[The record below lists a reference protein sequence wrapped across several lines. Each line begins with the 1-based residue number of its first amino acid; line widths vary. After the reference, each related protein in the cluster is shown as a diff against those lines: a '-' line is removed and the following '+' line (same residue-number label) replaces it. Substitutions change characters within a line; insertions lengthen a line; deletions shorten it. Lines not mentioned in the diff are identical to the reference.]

1 MDAASS
7 GDGCELW
14 PKGVRK
20 LAPSTQLAFLGD
32 PIQMTKTTLL
42 AAASAAVVLF
52 AGAAQAGT
60 ITGTI
65 NTVNATATTPYTIAS
80 ERNDAADTTPAN
92 GLTVKIAIPA
102 AARPSIALGASPKT
116 YEVKIDVANGTIPTS
131 AAVALVADVVQAT
144 GATPGAVVSNV
155 SLRSENSITF
165 LVTINAPTAAG
176 PATLEGFTLTGVLA
190 NAGEKDVS
198 FSSSI
203 NDVTGGSLVSTVD
216 VTAATT
222 LVKYAP
228 VVLAFKATSRDVLAG
243 LPDFKLFKGAAT
255 NTAAV
260 GAGGISADVGENYI
274 VEPGAGT
281 FYTGLGSNTT
291 IGRDGII
298 NAATV
303 VVTAAALADTT
314 IVPSLVDNT
323 GTAIPA
329 TLTRSG
335 NTATFALANA
345 SADLFSAGA
354 VDLRL
359 TQTSTAANQ
368 KVIQPGAVTTAW
380 TPTYAAGF
388 TSPTS
393 AQSVASGVITWDGTN
408 FIAPWF
414 SGSQAQTQSQ
424 VRLSNTGAAPATVR
438 VSITNGV
445 FNFNGS
451 PTTFADA
458 TCGTGSFTLPVDG
471 DLVLSNAVI
480 KGCFGDFLRGDLLI
494 SVEAAGTGVT
504 AKMRNTSA
512 NGTFETTLGRF
523 SGSTAA
529 SAAH

>member
-1 MDAASS
+1 
-7 GDGCELW
+7 
-14 PKGVRK
+14 
-20 LAPSTQLAFLGD
+20 
-32 PIQMTKTTLL
+32 MTKTTLL
-42 AAASAAVVLF
+42 TAASAAVVLF
-52 AGAAQAGT
+52 AGAAHAGT
-60 ITGTI
+60 ITGH
-65 NTVNATATTPYTIAS
+65 VNGVVANAAAPYTIAT
-80 ERNDAADTTPAN
+80 ERNDAADVTAA
-92 GLTVKIAIPA
+92 GQLKVKITIPA
-102 AARPSIALGASPKT
+102 AAQPVLTTAAGKT
-116 YEVKIDVANGTIPTS
+116 YEVKIDVVNGTIPS
-131 AAVALVADVVQAT
+131 GAAVALATLQADAAGAGVGVPGLASAT
-144 GATPGAVVSNV
+144 V

-165 LVTINAPTAAG
+165 VVTVAAPTTADVVI
-176 PATLEGFTLTGVLA
+176 EGFELTGVLA

-243 LPDFKLFKGAAT
+243 LPDFKLFKTAPLNSAAL
-255 NTAAV
+255 
-260 GAGGISADVGENYI
+260 GAGGISADVGEDYR
-274 VEPGAGT
+274 VEAGAGI
-281 FYTGLGSNTT
+281 FYTGLGTPT
-291 IGRDGII
+291 LITRDGII

-303 VVTAAALADTT
+303 VVTAPALADTT
-314 IVPSLVDNT
+314 IVPSLVD
-323 GTAIPA
+323 GAGLPIAA

-335 NTATFALANA
+335 NTATFALTNV
-345 SADLFSAGA
+345 SADAFSAGSA
-354 VDLRL
+354 DLRL
-359 TQTSTAANQ
+359 TQTSTAASQ

-451 PTTFADA
+451 ATSFADS
-458 TCGTGSFTLPVDG
+458 TCATGSFTLPVDG
-471 DLVLSNAVI
+471 DLVLSNAAI
-480 KGCFGDFLRGDLLI
+480 KNCFGDFLRGDLLI
-494 SVEAAGTGVT
+494 SVEAAGSGVT